1 MQFSLR
7 RYIFCLHT
15 HDVNKWQYVYCTFS
29 AKLKSN
35 WCFFVPPRSKR
46 ATLQSLG
53 FVASDL
59 HLCFEIRYSV
69 CDSFKV
75 SCSKYLRSR
84 GCASVLLFLVN
95 ILAMQTIKSKAL
107 ALDRFTWCI
116 TSICM
121 FLTIHMMSWSG
132 VTKSCTDNNLRVR
145 WLGLLAM
152 YITLHVGG
160 IKYINLALFNLMK

>member
-1 MQFSLR
+1 M
-7 RYIFCLHT
+7 
-15 HDVNKWQYVYCTFS
+15 
-29 AKLKSN
+29 
-35 WCFFVPPRSKR
+35 
-46 ATLQSLG
+46 G

-59 HLCFEIRYSV
+59 HLCLEIRYSV

-84 GCASVLLFLVN
+84 GCASVLLYLVN
-95 ILAMQTIKSKAL
+95 ILAMQTINSKAL

-145 WLGLLAM
+145 RLGLLAM

-160 IKYINLALFNLMK
+160 IKYINLALFNLMKWKSLYFTVLTSTVRYLKT